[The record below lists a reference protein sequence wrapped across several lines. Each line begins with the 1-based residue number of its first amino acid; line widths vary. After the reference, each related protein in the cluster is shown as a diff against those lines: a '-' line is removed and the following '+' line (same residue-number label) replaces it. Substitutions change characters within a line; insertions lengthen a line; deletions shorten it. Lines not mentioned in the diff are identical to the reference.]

1 MLDLVLSLFL
11 LFLITGAAA
20 TEILRHHA
28 AERHGHPYPAGMLS
42 RRLRA
47 FALTVPALGLFP
59 LADRLPGPW
68 ALLVLP
74 ALLAL
79 FAAVRLLLRDLR
91 LLREHDQRE
100 RDRLAA
106 EFKPRGRRPRP

>member
-1 MLDLVLSLFL
+1 
-11 LFLITGAAA
+11 
-20 TEILRHHA
+20 
-28 AERHGHPYPAGMLS
+28 MLS

-47 FALTVPALGLFP
+47 FALTIPALGLFP
-59 LADRLPGPW
+59 IADRLPGPW

-79 FAAVRLLLRDLR
+79 FAAVRLLLLDLR
-91 LLREHDQRE
+91 LLRQHNQQE

-106 EFKPRGRRPRP
+106 EFKPDPRGRS